1 MSKYVMPESV
11 ERNNYNMENTTEK
24 ETDTKNR
31 VICDVYLTQTINY
44 SVNCVRLRKPNTF
57 KKIYGYNTHEEIQ
70 SQQLADRFSASA
82 KGEEV
87 KVLVLKDILF
97 EDYETLRKRY
107 SHDCVEQFAEKFG
120 FDKIVKRTITATAN
134 KLSKELTKDPKK
146 FLEKY
151 VFADDNE
158 SARIYSRIY
167 DRGARDENYFPI
179 MEYFIEYYIY
189 TPSLTYDIHANGIMD
204 NISVKE
210 VK

>member
-1 MSKYVMPESV
+1 
-11 ERNNYNMENTTEK
+11 MENTIEK
-24 ETDTKNR
+24 DSKNR

-57 KKIYGYNTHEEIQ
+57 KKVYGCTHEEVQ
-70 SQQLADRFSASA
+70 LQELADRFSSSA

-97 EDYETLRKRY
+97 EDYETLRKGY
-107 SHDCVEQFAEKFG
+107 SHEQFAEKFG

-158 SARIYSRIY
+158 SALIYSRIY
-167 DRGARDENYFPI
+167 NRGARDENYFPI
-179 MEYFIEYYIY
+179 MEYFIEYYKY
-189 TPSLTYDIHANGIMD
+189 APSLTYDIHANGIID